1 MSARI
6 CLLAVSALIV
16 LRTTAQELPF
26 THFTPEDQATP
37 LSSASVQKIIQDH
50 QGYVWF
56 GFYSSGI
63 ARFDGH
69 SMEQYGVSDGLADYT
84 VRELVEDASHRL
96 WVGSEAG
103 LVVSEKPLDAYRPGE
118 RIRFVARVGDTQL
131 APVRIRR
138 NCLIAA
144 ADGWVWAA
152 TNDGI
157 VRYRFDARGA
167 LQSRE
172 LAQRSV
178 VQAMFARRDGTIV
191 AGRNDGSIVAF
202 AGDAQHVIASTES
215 PASAFG
221 EQLDGTLWG
230 GLMNGAVWRLEGG
243 ALSIVSRDLTERIVA
258 IRPTR
263 DGDLW
268 AASLGTG
275 ALRMDPR
282 TGERLLVKRTNG
294 LLGDTLWTILED
306 REGNLWFGQNGG
318 ASRLRRGYRAF
329 LAYTERSSPS
339 LPDASTFATL
349 PAGAAS
355 GPWRDYL
362 WVGTGSGLAAIGPDG
377 VTTTLRVSEGLRS
390 NQIYALGDD
399 GAGRLWIATS
409 ASLNCLTLP
418 GQEPA
423 GLDVTPRH
431 PIDFRG
437 TRAVMTEYGFDTT
450 YVARRLGD
458 AMCFAGT
465 WGAACYEHNVT
476 SRWRVFRG
484 GSGLPSS
491 GATSVALDD
500 RGYLWAGSID
510 RGLYRSTAP
519 LAEAR
524 TFRPAWNGS
533 ANIRSLL
540 FHGGR
545 LWVGTGSGLTV
556 LPEGRSVTAGHPA
569 LALTATPDGRFVWL
583 CDNDGLLQI
592 DARTMRPALRV
603 TTADG
608 LIDDEGWAFSP
619 IAIGPRGR
627 VWFSTP
633 SGVSVFNP
641 AAHVVNALPPP
652 VVLRRAE
659 VAENDVAF
667 EYAALT
673 FTDESRVRYRT
684 RLRGFDA
691 QWSPETHDVKIRYTN
706 LPAILFARR
715 YDFEVQARNDGGAW
729 SPPLA
734 YRFSI
739 APPVGMRWWAAI
751 LYLVAAA
758 IALRLSYRYRT
769 RQLKR
774 RNRMLE
780 DLVLARTEE
789 IRAQA
794 RELETVDRMVEVI
807 NRELVLENVL
817 ESILAQAMRLFPQAE
832 KAAFLMFDHDTQRTE
847 TMAASGYERETF
859 VSFSFEEAMRRYSE
873 QAEQLEEGVYLI
885 RGVNFRDLAAAEKTA
900 HLPEPKAMLAM
911 AVTLGGRMEGF
922 LILDNFHDENAFGRS
937 DLQKLARVRE
947 HAVTAIAKARIL
959 RELQLKNEQAEEANR
974 AKSIFLANMSHEL
987 RTPMNAIIG
996 FSEILGE
1003 RLDGAVD
1010 AKYVGFLRSIHQSG
1024 QHLLAIINDIL
1035 DLSKV
1040 EAGKMELYPETF
1052 GVRSAIEGVCQVM
1065 KGMSGKQGVAFEVD
1079 VAPDVTDIE
1088 TDHAKFKQILYN
1100 LLSNAVKFSRSGST
1114 VTIRARARDESLA
1127 VSVIDRGIGI
1137 APEHQHLIWDEF
1149 QQVDSAA
1156 SRRFGGTGLGLS
1168 LVKKFVELQQG
1179 TVAVKSHPGEGSEFS
1194 FTLPLRFAG
1203 ASIPSPIVSPD
1214 GIVVPA
1220 GDRVLVVEDEDE
1232 SFDTLRAYLQSAGY
1246 VPIRAR
1252 TGEEAVKL
1260 ARVMRPLAI
1269 TLDLVLPEM
1278 AGWHVLRD
1286 LQSDSATASIP
1297 VIIVSL
1303 LENRELAAALG
1314 AQDYFVKPI
1323 DWPRLLRRLAEITR
1337 GAGRGARLLLVD
1349 DDLRVHEMLDHELSS
1364 AGYVLEKATSGAEG
1378 LECAERTKP
1387 DVIILD
1393 LIMPGMSGFELAEL
1407 LRQRESTSRIPI
1419 VVLTAKELTAGDRE
1433 RLRHGVSDLV
1443 MKGNAAAVRLI
1454 QAIRSLESRPL
1465 A

>member
-1 MSARI
+1 MPARLP
-6 CLLAVSALIV
+6 LLVISALIV

-37 LSSASVQKIIQDH
+37 LPSASVQKIMQDH
-50 QGYVWF
+50 QGYIWF
-56 GFYSSGI
+56 GFFSSGI
-63 ARFDGH
+63 VRFDGH
-69 SMEQYGVSDGLADYT
+69 SMERYGVGDGLADYT
-84 VRELVEDASHRL
+84 VREIVEDASHRL
-96 WVGSEAG
+96 WVGTEAG
-103 LVVSEKPLDAYRPGE
+103 LVVSEKPLDAYRAGE
-118 RIRFVARVGDTQL
+118 RIRFVARVGNTQL

-138 NCLIAA
+138 SCLIAA
-144 ADGWVWAA
+144 ADGWVWVA

-157 VRYRFDARGA
+157 VRYRFDASGA
-167 LQSRE
+167 LQSRA
-172 LAQRSV
+172 LAQRGG
-178 VQAMFARRDGTIV
+178 VQAMFARRDGTVV
-191 AGRNDGSIVAF
+191 AGRNDGSIVSF
-202 AGDAQHVIASTES
+202 AGDAQTVIAGGES
-215 PASAFG
+215 PAAAFG
-221 EQLDGTLWG
+221 EQADGTLWG
-230 GLMNGAVWRLEGG
+230 GTMNGAVWRLDGG
-243 ALSIVSRDLTERIVA
+243 ALTIVSRELTERIVA
-258 IRPTR
+258 VRPTR
-263 DGDLW
+263 DGDVW

-275 ALRMDPR
+275 ALRIEVGQAGLPVVHQ
-282 TGERLLVKRTNG
+282 LVNRTNG
-294 LLGDTLWTILED
+294 LLGETLWTILED

-329 LAYTERSSPS
+329 AAYTERSTPS
-339 LPDASTFATL
+339 LPDSSTFATL

-355 GPWRDYL
+355 GPWRDFV

-377 VTTTLRVSEGLRS
+377 VTTTLRVREGLRS

-409 ASLNCLTLP
+409 AGLNCLTLP

-450 YVARRLGD
+450 YAARRLGN

-465 WGAACYEHNVT
+465 WGAACYDGT
-476 SRWRVFRG
+476 WRVFRAD
-484 GSGLPSS
+484 SGLPSS

-510 RGLYRSTAP
+510 RGLYRSTSP

-524 TFRPAWNGS
+524 TFTQAWNGS

-556 LPEGRSVTAGHPA
+556 LPDERRITTGRPA
-569 LALTATPDGRFVWL
+569 LGLTATPDGRFVWL
-583 CDNDGLLQI
+583 CDNDGLVQI
-592 DARTMRPALRV
+592 DARTLRPALRV
-603 TTADG
+603 STADG

-619 IAIGPRGR
+619 VAIGPRGR
-627 VWFSTP
+627 IWFSTP

-641 AAHVVNALPPP
+641 AVHVMNALPPP
-652 VVLRRAE
+652 VVLRQAE
-659 VAENDVAF
+659 AAGSDVAF

-691 QWSPETHDVKIRYTN
+691 QWSPETQDVKIRYTN
-706 LPAILFARR
+706 LPALLFTRR
-715 YDFEVQARNDGGAW
+715 YDFEVQARNDGGPW
-729 SPPLA
+729 SQPLA

-739 APPVGMRWWAAI
+739 APPLWSRWWAAI
-751 LYLVAAA
+751 LYLIIAA
-758 IALRLSYRYRT
+758 IALRVSYRYRME
-769 RQLKR
+769 QLKR
-774 RNRMLE
+774 KNRVLE

-789 IRAQA
+789 LRAQA
-794 RELETVDRMVEVI
+794 HELETVDRMVEII

-832 KAAFLMFDHDTQRTE
+832 KAVFLMFDHETQRTE
-847 TMAASGYERETF
+847 TVAASGYDRETF
-859 VSFSFEEAMRRYSE
+859 VSLSFDEAMSRYSE
-873 QAEQLEEGVYLI
+873 SAEQLEEGVYLI

-911 AVTLGGRMEGF
+911 ALTLSGRMEGF
-922 LILDNFHDENAFGRS
+922 LILDNFRDENAFGRS

-947 HAVTAIAKARIL
+947 HAVSAIAKARML
-959 RELQLKNEQAEEANR
+959 RELQIKNEQAEEANR
-974 AKSIFLANMSHEL
+974 AKSTFLANMSHEL

-996 FSEILGE
+996 FSEILVE
-1003 RLDGAVD
+1003 RLEGSVD
-1010 AKYVGFLRSIHQSG
+1010 ARYVGFLRSILQSG

-1052 GVRSAIEGVCQVM
+1052 GVRAAIESVCQVM
-1065 KGMSGKQGVAFEVD
+1065 KGLSGKQGVAFEVD
-1079 VAPDVTDIE
+1079 VAPDVTEIE

-1100 LLSNAVKFSRSGST
+1100 LLSNAVKFSRSGSV
-1114 VTIRARARDESLA
+1114 VTIRARRAGDSIA
-1127 VSVIDRGIGI
+1127 ISVIDRGIGI
-1137 APEHQHLIWDEF
+1137 APEHQHLIWAEF
-1149 QQVDSAA
+1149 QQVDSAT
-1156 SRRFGGTGLGLS
+1156 SRRYGGTGLGLS
-1168 LVKKFVELQQG
+1168 LVRKFVELQHG
-1179 TVAVKSHPGEGSEFS
+1179 TVAVTSHPGEGSEFT
-1194 FTLPLRFAG
+1194 FTLPRRFAG
-1203 ASIPSPIVSPD
+1203 ASIPSPIVSPE
-1214 GIVVPA
+1214 GVVIPA
-1220 GDRVLVVEDEDE
+1220 GHRVLVVEDEDA
-1232 SFDTLRAYLQSAGY
+1232 SFETLRAYLQSAGY

-1252 TGEEAVKL
+1252 TGEEAMRL

-1278 AGWHVLRD
+1278 DGWHVLRG
-1286 LQSDSATASIP
+1286 LQSDAATASIP
-1297 VIIVSL
+1297 VIIVSM

-1323 DWPRLLRRLAEITR
+1323 DWPRLLRRLAQITR

-1349 DDLRVHEMLDHELSS
+1349 DDVSVHEMLDHELSS
-1364 AGYVLEKATSGAEG
+1364 AGYVLEKARSGPEG
-1378 LECAERTKP
+1378 LERAERLKP

-1393 LIMPGMSGFELAEL
+1393 LIMPGMSGFELAEI
-1407 LRQRESTSRIPI
+1407 LRQKESTSRIPI

-1443 MKGNAAAVRLI
+1443 MKGSAAPARLI
-1454 QAIRSLESRPL
+1454 QAIRSLEPRQRG
-1465 A
+1465 